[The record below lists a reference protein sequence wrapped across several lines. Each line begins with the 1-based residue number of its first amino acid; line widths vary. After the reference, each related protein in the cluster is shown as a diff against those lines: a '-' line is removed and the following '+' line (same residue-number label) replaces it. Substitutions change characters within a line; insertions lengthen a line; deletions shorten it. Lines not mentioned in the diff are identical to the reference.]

1 MKLGLDIGSTTI
13 KCVLID
19 SANNIIYKTYKRH
32 FSKIQETTIA
42 LLETVKNLIDSKEIN
57 ISLTGSAGMGMAT
70 RLNIPFIQ
78 EVYAT
83 RSSILEYNKE
93 TDVVIELGG
102 EDAKILFLN
111 GNLEVRMNGTC
122 AGGTGSFIDQMAT
135 LLDLQ
140 TEDLNAIAKR
150 ASISYP
156 IASRC
161 GVFAKGDIQPLIN
174 QGAKKP
180 DIVLSIFQAV
190 VNQTISGLAQGRP
203 IRGNVVYLGG
213 PLTFMSVLRDCF
225 DKTLDTKGL
234 CPENSLYYV
243 ALGTALGADEK
254 FNIDSVISLLKNKN
268 IVGSY
273 NSLPA
278 LFKDED
284 ELFKFRE
291 RHNKASLKY
300 KDPNTYI
307 GNAYLGIDSGSTT
320 IKMCIIDE
328 ENNLLHTRYQ
338 SNKGNPVE
346 AVREFLTSFISQH
359 PNIRLKKGC
368 STGYGETLIE
378 KAFNLEYSLVETMA
392 HYKAAKYFDKDTDF
406 IIDIG
411 GQDIKCFKIIDG
423 VIDDI
428 FLNEACSSGCGSF
441 LQTFFQALGYS
452 TEDASVLAL
461 KSKHPVDL
469 GSRCT
474 VFMNSSVKQAQK
486 DGAKIEDIFAGLA
499 ISVVKNALYK
509 VIRTN
514 SGLGKHIVVQ
524 GGTFLN
530 DAVLRS
536 FEMELG
542 LNVTRCKEAGLMG
555 AFGCALYAKDQDSV
569 DNIETS
575 ILNLEQL
582 ANFTH
587 NTATKICKGCT
598 NHCQLTINKF
608 SNNRV
613 LISGNKCERFTNPT
627 NFIENSE
634 TLNIFRFKQNYIKN
648 LKPIKKGNR
657 GKMGLPLALSLVEL
671 APFYYTLFTELG
683 YEVFITPFSKRDTY
697 LKGQSQVPSDTIC
710 YPAKLVHGHVIELIE
725 MGIDNIFIPNSS
737 FNVDEKKSDN
747 NYNCPVVAYYGE
759 VISKN
764 TPQLSENNINYI
776 NDYISIANKR
786 VFKKRLKIILSKLGK
801 FTSSQINNATN
812 LAYKAQEDYTN
823 TINNKGKEIVALAR
837 EKEMPIIVLCGRPYH
852 IDPEVN
858 HGIDDLI
865 LQLGCA
871 IISEDSLSSFID
883 KKKFNVLNQWT
894 YHNRMYLAA
903 HFVGDTTD
911 MNIIQ
916 LVSFGCGLDA
926 VTSDEVKEIL
936 KSKNKIYT
944 QLKID
949 EIANLGS
956 VRIRIRSLLAALEED
971 KSERK

>member
-13 KCVLID
+13 KCVLTD
-19 SANNIIYKTYKRH
+19 DENKIIFKTYKRH
-32 FSKIQETTIA
+32 FSKIQETTIT
-42 LLETVKNLIDSKEIN
+42 LLETVKNLIDTDN
-57 ISLTGSAGMGMAT
+57 IKLSLTGSAGMGMAN
-70 RLNIPFIQ
+70 RLNVPFIQ

-83 RSSILEYNKE
+83 RTSILEYNKG

-102 EDAKILFLN
+102 EDAKILFLD

-135 LLDLQ
+135 LLDLE
-140 TEDLNAIAKR
+140 TEDLNEIAKR
-150 ASISYP
+150 ANLSYP

-174 QGAKKP
+174 QGAKKS

-203 IRGNVVYLGG
+203 IKGNVVYLGG

-225 DKTLDTKGL
+225 DKTLNTQGL

-243 ALGTALGADEK
+243 AIGTALGANEE
-254 FNIDSVISLLKNKN
+254 FSINNLITLLKTSN

-273 NSLPA
+273 NSLPP
-278 LFKDED
+278 LFETED
-284 ELFKFRE
+284 DLLTFRK
-291 RHNKASLKY
+291 RHQKASLKTIDPSTY
-300 KDPNTYI
+300 KGD
-307 GNAYLGIDSGSTT
+307 AYLGIDSGSTT

-328 ENNLLHTRYQ
+328 SNNLLHTRYQ

-346 AVREFLTSFISQH
+346 AVREFLNSFRTQYPDI
-359 PNIRLKKGC
+359 NIKKGC
-368 STGYGETLIE
+368 STGYGELLIQ

-411 GQDIKCFKIIDG
+411 GQDIKCFKIVDG

-452 TEDASVLAL
+452 TEEASSLAL
-461 KSKHPVDL
+461 KSTHPVDL

-514 SGLGKHIVVQ
+514 TGLGKHIVVQ

-536 FEMELG
+536 FEMELN
-542 LNVTRCKEAGLMG
+542 LEVTRCKQAGLMG
-555 AFGCALYAKDQDSV
+555 AFGCALYAKEQHKK
-569 DNIETS
+569 DNKETTL
-575 ILNLEQL
+575 LNLEQL
-582 ANFTH
+582 ANFSHSTS
-587 NTATKICKGCT
+587 TRVCKGCT

-608 SNNRV
+608 EGNRT

-627 NFIENSE
+627 NFIEDSE
-634 TLNIFRFKQNYIKN
+634 ILNIFRYKQNYIKN
-648 LKPIKKGNR
+648 LKPVKKGNR
-657 GKMGLPLALSLVEL
+657 GRMGLPLALGLIEL
-671 APFYYTLFTELG
+671 TPFYYTLFTELG
-683 YEVFITPFSKRDTY
+683 YEVHITPFSKRDTY

-725 MGIDNIFIPNSS
+725 QGIENIFIPNSS
-737 FNVDEKKSDN
+737 FNIDEKKADN

-764 TPQLSENNINYI
+764 TPQLEENNINYI
-776 NDYISIANKR
+776 NDYISVANKR
-786 VFKKRLKIILSKLGK
+786 MLKKRLKEILSKLGT
-801 FTSSQINNATN
+801 FSNSEINNATN
-812 LAYKAQEDYTN
+812 LAYKAQETYTN
-823 TINNKGKEIVALAR
+823 SIINKGKEIVKLAR
-837 EKEMPIIVLCGRPYH
+837 EKNMPIMVLCGRPYH

-871 IISEDSLSSFID
+871 IISEDSLSSFVD
-883 KKKFNVLNQWT
+883 KKKHKVLNQWT

-903 HFVGDTTD
+903 HYVGDTKD

-936 KSKNKIYT
+936 KSENKIYT

-956 VRIRIRSLLAALEED
+956 VRIRLRSLLAALKED
-971 KSERK
+971 QDER

>member
-13 KCVLID
+13 KCVLTD
-19 SANNIIYKTYKRH
+19 EENNIIFKTYKRH
-32 FSKIQETTIA
+32 FSKIQETALT
-42 LLETVKNLIDSKEIN
+42 LLETIKNLIDTNKIK
-57 ISLTGSAGMGMAT
+57 ISLTGSAGMGMAS
-70 RLNIPFIQ
+70 RLNVPFIQ

-83 RSSILEYNKE
+83 RTCVLEYNKG

-102 EDAKILFLN
+102 EDAKILFLD

-135 LLDLQ
+135 LLDLE
-140 TEDLNAIAKR
+140 TESLNEIAKR
-150 ASISYP
+150 AKVTYP

-174 QGAKKP
+174 QGANKS

-225 DKTLDTKGL
+225 DKTLKTKGL

-243 ALGTALGADEK
+243 ALGTALGANEEFDINK
-254 FNIDSVISLLKNKN
+254 IITLLKTSN

-278 LFKDED
+278 LFNNDE
-284 ELFKFRE
+284 ELSEFRK
-291 RHNKASLKY
+291 RHNKASLKTR
-300 KDPNTYI
+300 DPETYT

-328 ENNLLHTRYQ
+328 DNNLLHTRYQ

-346 AVREFLTSFISQH
+346 AVREFLNSFITQY
-359 PNIRLKKGC
+359 PNITIKKGC
-368 STGYGETLIE
+368 STGYGELLIK

-411 GQDIKCFKIIDG
+411 GQDIKCFKIVDG

-452 TEDASVLAL
+452 TEEASTLAL

-514 SGLGKHIVVQ
+514 TGLGKHIVVQ

-536 FEMELG
+536 FEMELN
-542 LNVTRCKEAGLMG
+542 LQVTRCAQAGLMG
-555 AFGCALYAKDQDSV
+555 AFGCALFAKQEDKKDHS
-569 DNIETS
+569 ETTL
-575 ILNLEQL
+575 LNLEQL
-582 ANFTH
+582 ANFSHT
-587 NTATKICKGCT
+587 TTSRICKGCT
-598 NHCQLTINKF
+598 NHCQLTVNKF
-608 SNNRV
+608 EGNRI
-613 LISGNKCERFTNPT
+613 LISGNKCERFTNPH
-627 NFIENSE
+627 NFIEDTE
-634 TLNIFRFKQNYIKN
+634 ILNIFKYKKNYIEN

-657 GKMGLPLALSLVEL
+657 GRMGLPLALSLIEL

-683 YEVFITPFSKRDTY
+683 YEVYLTPFSKRDTY

-725 MGIDNIFIPNSS
+725 MGIENIFIPNSS
-737 FNVDEKKSDN
+737 FNIDEKKADN
-747 NYNCPVVAYYGE
+747 NYNCPIVAYYGE

-764 TPQLSENNINYI
+764 TPQLEENHINYI
-776 NDYISIANKR
+776 NDYISVANKR
-786 VFKKRLKIILSKLGK
+786 IFKKRLKEILSKLGK
-801 FTSSQINNATN
+801 FSNIEISKATN
-812 LAYKAQEDYTN
+812 LAYQAQEDYK
-823 TINNKGKEIVALAR
+823 NNVIKKGREIVELAR
-837 EKEMPIIVLCGRPYH
+837 EKNMPIIVLCGRPYH

-871 IISEDSLSSFID
+871 IISEDSIASFIE
-883 KKKFNVLNQWT
+883 KKSFNVLNQWT

-903 HFVGDTTD
+903 HFVGDTKD
-911 MNIIQ
+911 MNLIQ

-936 KSKNKIYT
+936 KRKNKIYT

-956 VRIRIRSLLAALEED
+956 VRIRIRSLLAALKED
-971 KSERK
+971 QGER

>member
-19 SANNIIYKTYKRH
+19 ENNNIIYKTYMRH
-32 FSKIQETTIA
+32 FSKIQETTNL
-42 LLETVKNLIDSKEIN
+42 LLETIKKLIDTPKIK
-57 ISLTGSAGMGMAT
+57 ISLTGSAGMGMAS
-70 RLNIPFIQ
+70 RLNVPFIQ

-83 RSSILEYNKE
+83 RTAILHYNKD

-102 EDAKILFLN
+102 EDAKILFLQ
-111 GNLEVRMNGTC
+111 GTLEVRMNGTC
-122 AGGTGSFIDQMAT
+122 AGGTGSFIDQMAS
-135 LLDLQ
+135 LLDLK
-140 TEDLNAIAKR
+140 TEELNEIAKN
-150 ASISYP
+150 ASFSYP

-174 QGAKKP
+174 QGAKKA

-190 VNQTISGLAQGRP
+190 VNQTISGLAQGRS
-203 IRGNVVYLGG
+203 IKGNIVYLGG

-225 DKTLDTKGL
+225 DTTLITTGL

-243 ALGTALGADEK
+243 ALGTALGAQEVLDIDEVIK
-254 FNIDSVISLLKNKN
+254 VLKTSNIA
-268 IVGSY
+268 GSFS
-273 NSLPA
+273 SLPA
-278 LFKDED
+278 LFKDDQALE
-284 ELFKFRE
+284 EFRE
-291 RHNKASLKY
+291 RHNKASLKS
-300 KDPNTYI
+300 KDPATYK
-307 GNAYLGIDSGSTT
+307 GDAYLGIDSGSTT

-346 AVREFLTSFISQH
+346 AVREFLNTFKTQYPDI
-359 PNIRLKKGC
+359 NIRKGC
-368 STGYGETLIE
+368 STGYGETLIQ

-392 HYKAAKYFDKDTDF
+392 HYRAARFFDKDTDF

-411 GQDIKCFKIIDG
+411 GQDIKCFKIVDG
-423 VIDDI
+423 FIDDI

-441 LQTFFQALGYS
+441 LQTFFQALSYS
-452 TEDASVLAL
+452 TEEASALAL

-486 DGAKIEDIFAGLA
+486 DGAAIEDIFAGLA

-514 SGLGKHIVVQ
+514 SKLGNHIVVQ

-536 FEMELG
+536 FEVELG
-542 LNVTRCKEAGLMG
+542 LKVTRCKEAGLMG
-555 AFGCALYAKDQDSV
+555 AFGCALFAKKQHQL
-569 DNIETS
+569 DNLPTTL
-575 ILNLEQL
+575 LNLEQL
-582 ANFTH
+582 ANFNHST
-587 NTATKICKGCT
+587 TTKMCKGCT

-608 SNNRV
+608 PGNRI
-613 LISGNKCERFTNPT
+613 LISGNKCERFTNPS

-634 TLNIFRFKQNYIKN
+634 ILNIFKYKQNYIKN
-648 LKPIKKGNR
+648 LKPVKKGNR
-657 GKMGLPLALSLVEL
+657 GKMGLPLALALVEL

-683 YEVFITPFSKRDTY
+683 FEVYITPFSKRETY
-697 LKGQSQVPSDTIC
+697 IKGQSQVPSDTIC

-725 MGIDNIFIPNSS
+725 MGVKNIFNPNSS

-747 NYNCPVVAYYGE
+747 NFNCPIVAYYGE

-764 TPQLSENNINYI
+764 TPQLEENDVNYI
-776 NDYISIANKR
+776 NEYISIANKR
-786 VFKKRLKIILSKLGK
+786 VFKKRLKIIISKLGK
-801 FTSSQINNATN
+801 FTTSEINKATN
-812 LAYKAQEDYTN
+812 LAYQAQEDYTN
-823 TINNKGKEIVALAR
+823 SVINKGKEIVLLAR
-837 EKEMPIIVLCGRPYH
+837 ERKMPIIVLCGRPYH

-858 HGIDDLI
+858 HGIDELI

-871 IISEDSLSSFID
+871 IISEDSIASFID
-883 KKKFNVLNQWT
+883 KKSFRVLNQWT
-894 YHNRMYLAA
+894 FHNRMYLAA
-903 HFVGDTTD
+903 HFVNQNND

-926 VTSDEVKEIL
+926 VTADEVKEIL
-936 KSKNKIYT
+936 KKKNKIYT

-956 VRIRIRSLLAALEED
+956 VRIRIRSLLAALKED
-971 KSERK
+971 RNEKE